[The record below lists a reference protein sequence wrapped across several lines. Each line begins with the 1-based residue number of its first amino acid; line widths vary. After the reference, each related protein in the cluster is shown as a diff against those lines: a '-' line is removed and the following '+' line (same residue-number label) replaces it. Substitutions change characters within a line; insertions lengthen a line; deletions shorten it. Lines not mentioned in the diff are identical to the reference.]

1 MKYYIPNMKR
11 WDDHQLAHTLARA
24 SSVVKLVCGV
34 ANNAAYYVMMDAHD
48 KVKTLPAYRNGVKKA
63 FKDTIK
69 AWKAYEANLVN
80 PVEERFF
87 HMEDMNESTRKRF
100 GDITDREYYDFWAA
114 SGGETYQRTQPM
126 ITSLAN
132 KFRLSLINHNM
143 PNADIIQWPM
153 VANACLQLACRMYDH
168 ALDEASK
175 GYELPID
182 MLRHVFR
189 AFSLHKIAV
198 MWDNALS
205 LIAPG
210 IDDYDLDS
218 TESRNIQ
225 FGLRQLQE
233 SWFDPDTIY
242 GSVLSAV
249 DEYEEVFRTKGERKK
264 AARELSEIHQEVMEA
279 L

>member
-1 MKYYIPNMKR
+1 MKYLMKQ
-11 WDDHQLAHTLARA
+11 WDPERLSHTLARA

-48 KVKTLPAYRNGVKKA
+48 KVKKHPRYKHEVKKA
-63 FKDTIK
+63 FKDAIK
-69 AWKAYEANLVN
+69 EWKTYEANLVN
-80 PVEERFF
+80 PVGERFF
-87 HMEDMNESTRKRF
+87 HMEDMTAETRKRF
-100 GDITDREYYDFWAA
+100 GDITDREYYDFWTA
-114 SGGETYQRTQPM
+114 SGGEAYQRTQPM

-143 PNADIIQWPM
+143 PYPEIVQWPM
-153 VANACLQLACRMYDH
+153 AANACLELACRMYDH
-168 ALDEASK
+168 ALHEAAK

-182 MLRHVFR
+182 LLRHVFR
-189 AFSLHKIAV
+189 SFKLHKVASK
-198 MWDNALS
+198 WDNALS
-205 LIAPG
+205 LLAPG
-210 IDDYDLDS
+210 IDDYDLER

-242 GSVLSAV
+242 GSLLNAV

-264 AARELSEIHQEVMEA
+264 ASREISEIHNEVMQS